1 MHSWRN
7 GAYGGNEDGERPRSY
22 SGMYRANRAR
32 LRQPIIVAASAG
44 NRLTSEA
51 NKGDTMHFK
60 LIIALVED
68 DKTDAVLA
76 AAREVGATG
85 ATVINQARG
94 QGLEASK
101 TFFGLGLETQR
112 DVLMFLVEEHLS
124 RKILETIAQVGR
136 FDESPGAGIAFQI
149 DVDDAVGVSQQIRK
163 LTDVVEEEI

>member
-1 MHSWRN
+1 
-7 GAYGGNEDGERPRSY
+7 
-22 SGMYRANRAR
+22 
-32 LRQPIIVAASAG
+32 
-44 NRLTSEA
+44 
-51 NKGDTMHFK
+51 MHFK

-68 DKTDAVLA
+68 DKSDAVLK

-85 ATVINQARG
+85 ATVITQARG

-101 TFFGLGLETQR
+101 TFFGLELETQR

-124 RKILETIAQVGR
+124 RKILETIAQVGK
-136 FDESPGAGIAFQI
+136 FDQSPGAGIAFQI